1 MNLTTKLLRPLGSGI
16 AMGVPLITGILSK
29 DPMICSVGAMG
40 AFSYLAF
47 QHRSFSYNIKAILI
61 HGFALLSAFI
71 LGAITSL
78 IPWSAPFI
86 IGCLSFTAFLLSK
99 IYRLPKPDYFFVLM
113 LYATGFNFHHQ
124 TQNVTAALLAILH
137 QSSYLL
143 YGIVGSL
150 AAGLLISAAERLP
163 FHLPKD
169 RFQQLSLKDKY
180 YVALYHQPEMVLK
193 AMHFSMILFIA
204 TYSGYLL
211 RASNGYWILI
221 SAAAV
226 LAGEHMENIKKR
238 TIGRVLG
245 GIVGLLLG
253 FLLMALDLPLEAKA
267 AILIVLNVLTE
278 YFMPVN
284 YTIANFF
291 TNPQVLLLMTIGS
304 SFVPLHLIPWR
315 FSGTL
320 IGSLLAMGLIFLM
333 DFALKQIQQSM
344 IYRKE

>member
-16 AMGVPLITGILSK
+16 AMGVPFDYWDSFQRPHDLFCWSHGSFFLF
-29 DPMICSVGAMG
+29 G
-40 AFSYLAF
+40 FS
-47 QHRSFSYNIKAILI
+47 
-61 HGFALLSAFI
+61 
-71 LGAITSL
+71 T
-78 IPWSAPFI
+78 PFI
-86 IGCLSFTAFLLSK
+86 QLQFKSNPDPRFCIVECLYFRGDYFIDSLECTVYYRLLILHGFLLSK

-180 YVALYHQPEMVLK
+180 YVALYHQPEMFLK

-226 LAGEHMENIKKR
+226 LAGEHMENIKK
-238 TIGRVLG
+238 
-245 GIVGLLLG
+245 
-253 FLLMALDLPLEAKA
+253 E
-267 AILIVLNVLTE
+267 
-278 YFMPVN
+278 
-284 YTIANFF
+284 
-291 TNPQVLLLMTIGS
+291 
-304 SFVPLHLIPWR
+304 
-315 FSGTL
+315 
-320 IGSLLAMGLIFLM
+320 
-333 DFALKQIQQSM
+333 QSVVC
-344 IYRKE
+344 